1 MSPSFQPELLLEQV
15 RYQTA
20 GCLVQAS
27 GHYGIG
33 LHLLTG
39 PIGSGKSTVAGLMAG
54 ILSPDSGKVQRNHI
68 SRSLFSVQFP
78 EYYITSVTV
87 AGEIAS
93 WGIPEKEVVSLLS
106 SLSLEKRADDPV
118 MSLSRGEL
126 KRLHLACVCM
136 QDAELM
142 IYDEPFASL
151 DMQGQEWLRDSLLN
165 ATNSRIIIIST
176 HYGVLDMIPSKLI
189 VSHSKMTDGF
199 LHQIS
204 GHI

>member
-1 MSPSFQPELLLEQV
+1 MKPLSQPELLLEQV
-15 RYQTA
+15 EYQTA
-20 GCLVQAS
+20 GCLVRGS
-27 GHYGIG
+27 GHYGTG
-33 LHLLTG
+33 LHLLSG
-39 PIGSGKSTVAGLMAG
+39 PIGSGKSTIAGLMAG

-68 SRSLFSVQFP
+68 SRSLLSVQFP

-93 WGIPEKEVVSLLS
+93 WGILEEKALSLLS

-126 KRLHLACVCM
+126 KRLHLACVRM

-151 DMQGQEWLRDSLLN
+151 DAQGQEWVRDSLLD
-165 ATNSRIIIIST
+165 AASSRIIVIST
-176 HYGVLDMIPSKLI
+176 HYGMFDMIPSDLV
-189 VSHSKMTDGF
+189 VSHSKMSDGF
-199 LHQIS
+199 LYQIS
-204 GHI
+204 GAL